1 MNSVA
6 PRKVR
11 QPIDRRRLRAI
22 IAGSVGNLIE
32 WYDFYAYA
40 YTALYFASAFFP
52 TGDRTAQ
59 LLSVAAIYAAGFL
72 IRPLGGW
79 YFGRFA
85 DRHGRRTAMVF
96 SVVLMGIGSLLIGM
110 LPTYATIGLWAP
122 AGLLVARVL
131 QGFSTGGQYG
141 AAATYLSEMAP
152 PDKRGFYASFQFVTL
167 IAGQLLAIMVLQV
180 IQLALPDEAIRAWA
194 WRVPFFIGAVLA
206 ATVILFRHVME
217 ETVAPTKSGEA
228 GSMRALARHPR
239 SIFVVATLSSAGAIC
254 LYTFTTYMQKF
265 LVNTAGIPIRDASR
279 IMMFAMAAFMLL
291 QPVIGNL
298 SDHIGRR
305 VSLMLFSGV
314 MAVAAV
320 PLLYALSVV
329 QSGLAATALV
339 LLALFI
345 LSFYTSIS
353 GLFKAELFP
362 THIRALGVGFVHSTA
377 AAIFGG
383 TVELFALQARQS
395 NQENYFFWY
404 VSISCFLAFLSLLW
418 MEKRPTL
425 DMD

>member
-1 MNSVA
+1 MSASLPVE
-6 PRKVR
+6 K

-59 LLSVAAIYAAGFL
+59 LLNVAAIYAAGFL

-85 DRHGRRTAMVF
+85 DRHGRRTAMVV
-96 SVVLMGIGSLLIGM
+96 SVVMMGAGSLLIGL
-110 LPTYATIGLWAP
+110 LPTYDSIGLLAP
-122 AGLLVARVL
+122 AGLLLARVL

-152 PDKRGFYASFQFVTL
+152 SGKRGFYASFQFVTL
-167 IAGQLLAIMVLQV
+167 IAGQLLAILVLQG
-180 IQLALPDEAIRAWA
+180 IQLSLPDEEIRAWA
-194 WRVPFFIGAVLA
+194 WRLPFLVGAALA
-206 ATVILFRHVME
+206 ATVFLFRHVME
-217 ETVAPTKSGEA
+217 ETVEPSNAAEA
-228 GSMRALARHPR
+228 GSLKALARHPR
-239 SIFVVATLSSAGAIC
+239 SILVVAALSSAGAVC

-265 LVNTAGIPIRDASR
+265 LVNTAGIDIRTANH
-279 IMMFAMAAFMLL
+279 IMMFAMAAFMIV
-291 QPVIGNL
+291 QPFMGHL

-305 VSLMLFSGV
+305 LSLMIFTGA

-320 PLLYALSVV
+320 PLLGALSTV
-329 QSGLAATALV
+329 QSPVVAALLV
-339 LLALFI
+339 LLALLI

-362 THIRALGVGFVHSTA
+362 THVRALGVGFVHSTA

-383 TVELFALQARQS
+383 TVELFALQARQFDLES
-395 NQENYFFWY
+395 SFFWY
-404 VSISCFLAFLSLLW
+404 VAIICFLAFLSLLF
-418 MEKRPTL
+418 MEKRPEL
-425 DMD
+425 SVE